1 MHALATTET
10 TNHDHWFLRM
20 LTDGRPYLAL
30 PGRKVRP
37 QRPTAAK
44 VDGLDLLAVSIAHE
58 VNQPLAA
65 IVTNG
70 ETCLRWLDRAG
81 HDVEVI
87 RELTRRVIAD
97 ARRASEIV
105 DRVRTM
111 AKRQTPPYA
120 LLPLNELIEESML
133 FLRYEFQS
141 KDIAVSLD
149 LEPVLPR
156 IVGDRTQ
163 LQQVI
168 VNLVVNAVQA
178 MTDSITAPH
187 AMLVRTGLSS
197 DGTVCCSVEDDGP
210 GISPVDLPR
219 LFEGF
224 FTTKDNGMGM
234 GLPISQSIIEAHGGW
249 ISADNESTLGG
260 ARFSFTLRAEAVD

>member
-1 MHALATTET
+1 MHVLATTAT
-10 TNHDHWFLRM
+10 INQDHWFLRTP
-20 LTDGRPYLAL
+20 TDARPYRPL
-30 PGRKVRP
+30 PGCKVRP
-37 QRPTAAK
+37 QRATAARI
-44 VDGLDLLAVSIAHE
+44 DSLDLLTVSIAHE

-70 ETCLRWLDRAG
+70 ETCLRLLDRAG
-81 HDVEVI
+81 TDLERI

-111 AKRQTPPYA
+111 AKRQTPRYA
-120 LLPLNELIEESML
+120 LLPLNEIIEESML
-133 FLRYEFQS
+133 FFRHEFQS

-149 LEPVLPR
+149 LDPELPR

-178 MTDSITAPH
+178 MTDSMTAPH
-187 AMLVRTGLSS
+187 NMLVRTGVSS
-197 DGTVCCSVEDDGP
+197 DGTVCCRVEDDGP

-219 LFEGF
+219 LFDGF

-249 ISADNESTLGG
+249 IAADNESALGG
-260 ARFSFTLRAEAVD
+260 ARFSFNLPAEVVD